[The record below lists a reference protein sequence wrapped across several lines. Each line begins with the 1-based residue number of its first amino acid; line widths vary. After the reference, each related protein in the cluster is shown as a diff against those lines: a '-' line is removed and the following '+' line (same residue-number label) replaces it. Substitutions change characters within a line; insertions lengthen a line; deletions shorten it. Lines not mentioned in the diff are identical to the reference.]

1 VILARLQLFP
11 FKRAMRSY
19 KPTAACVLTLC
30 FALALSAG
38 ARQVPVTILC
48 TTDVHGHVSP
58 YQDSGSGVE
67 IGGMLRCAS
76 AIEEIRRNQP
86 NVLYVDCGDLIQGT
100 AESWL
105 TQGRIMTRTL
115 EWLHC
120 DAWVIGNHDFDW
132 GVDALVALH
141 DQTSLNML
149 SANLVVRPDSTNR
162 LYKVRPFVIKE
173 VDGVRVG
180 IVGLTT
186 PGIPTWTLPD
196 MLGNVSFT
204 RSVRALAEIMPSLRA
219 ERPDI
224 LVLLVHQGYQELGDD
239 NANEVNQLA
248 RSFPEF
254 DVMLGGHLHRPLAS
268 ARLNGVL
275 YSQAGY
281 YGNWLG
287 RVDLVFDTV
296 RKKVVS
302 KTADVIAIEDRYKRD
317 SELEALL
324 RADLDKAKS
333 YLSEE
338 LGVAETGLVASVK
351 APAQSPIQQLICR
364 AMVGAAKADLALHG
378 VLEEG
383 SIGPGTITRSDIWR
397 IIPYENRIG
406 VVELTLSD
414 LRDILEEN
422 AKQIG
427 SLHFLGVYGLSYELH
442 PNAPPGERVQNLC
455 LADGR
460 KPHARKRF
468 RVAMNSY
475 TLASGGGR
483 FPVLRGIAERPES
496 RLEMTDI
503 DTRTAVVEYVRKRS
517 PLRIDAGSG
526 VTVVRREGPTR

>member
-1 VILARLQLFP
+1 
-11 FKRAMRSY
+11 MRVCRSIT
-19 KPTAACVLTLC
+19 PGALMLLL
-30 FALALSAG
+30 ALALSAG

-48 TTDVHGHVSP
+48 TTDVHGHVLP
-58 YQDSGSGVE
+58 YLDSAGGKE

-76 AIEEIRRNQP
+76 AIEDVRRKAP

-115 EWLHC
+115 EWLRC
-120 DAWVIGNHDFDW
+120 DAWVLGNHDFDW

-149 SANLVVRPDSTNR
+149 CANLVARPDATNR
-162 LYKVRPFVIKE
+162 LYKVKPFVIKD
-173 VDGVRVG
+173 VDGVRVA

-186 PGIPTWTLPD
+186 PGIPTWTRPD
-196 MLGNVSFT
+196 MLGNVGFT
-204 RSVRALAEIMPSLRA
+204 RSVGALAEIMPSVRA

-254 DVMLGGHLHRPLAS
+254 DVMLGGHLHKPLAS
-268 ARLNGVL
+268 VRLNGVL

-302 KTADVIAIEDRYKRD
+302 KTADVIPIEDRYEEN
-317 SELEALL
+317 SELKSLL
-324 RADLDKAKS
+324 RTDLDKAES
-333 YLSEE
+333 YLNEK

-351 APAQSPIQQLICR
+351 MPAQSPIQQLICKSIIQS
-364 AMVGAAKADLALHG
+364 AKADIALHG
-378 VLEEG
+378 ILAEG
-383 SIGPGTITRSDIWR
+383 SIEPGEIRRSDIWR

-406 VVELTLSD
+406 VAELTLQEI
-414 LRDILEEN
+414 REILEEN
-422 AKQIG
+422 TELIG
-427 SLHFLGVYGLSYELH
+427 STQFLGVYGLSYELH
-442 PNAPPGERVQNLC
+442 PNAPPGERVRNLC
-455 LADGR
+455 LADGS

-475 TLASGGGR
+475 ALAAGGGR
-483 FPVLRGIAERPES
+483 FPVLREIAERPES
-496 RLEMTDI
+496 RLEMTEV
-503 DTRTAVVEYVRKRS
+503 DTRTAVVEYVRKHS
-517 PLRIDAGSG
+517 PLRIEAGTG
-526 VTVVRREGPTR
+526 VTVVRHEDPKH